1 MRGLEERRAEVRAQ
15 RWRDAE
21 SSARRLAEDGAL
33 HGLPS
38 ARDYA
43 TWSDERIAAL
53 RADPEAPL
61 DVPEARHDDLETHPG
76 DHASLRMPGA
86 FLDEGDPWSD
96 AEAAVRE
103 VDEPDWEDE
112 AVETLDVHPLNL
124 AVERVEEAQRE
135 VRLAEATRVQAA
147 LCAWRI
153 AMATV
158 AGTPDAMINGV
169 FHKSVMLQLATSLQV
184 AEQTA
189 SALVHAADD
198 LEHRLPKSWTR
209 FVAGDVPWRGM
220 QRAHAAIEGL
230 DARFWGAFD
239 DAAAHALVH
248 TAMPKLRD
256 RLHVIRERI
265 QATTAADRHAKALGR
280 MGVTIEPLPDGLA
293 AITAILPAPEAVQID
308 LRLDLAAR
316 AAASTEGETRSIGE
330 LRAHIVMDVIDEGL
344 FRDARTEV
352 EDLAV
357 PQRRGVQCKVGLL
370 IPAMTAMG
378 HSEVPATLEGYGP
391 IDIETAKRLAANAT
405 SWIKVLTDPVTG
417 AVQDIGR
424 QKYRPTDDM
433 RALLGLLDGGGRGPN
448 CTRPPAQT
456 EADHVE
462 PFRQR
467 LARGRTALDN
477 LVLLSRR
484 DHRIKTSGLWDIE
497 LREHRELAW
506 TSFFGTRIITTV
518 EPLEPTPVP
527 PEFLTPSAAP
537 PGAAPIPP
545 GTADGWAEPNA
556 ADDLDYPF

>member
-1 MRGLEERRAEVRAQ
+1 MLSGRREGFLDAASDRGSSSASAAMPGSVGFGAAPLADGGLRRGLDWVAFVPSRDAAGESARRPATAPADFDPTPVPIRGLEERRAEVRAQ

-21 SSARRLAEDGAL
+21 SSARRLAEGGAL

-86 FLDEGDPWSD
+86 FLDEGDAWSD

-147 LCAWRI
+147 LSAWRI

-158 AGTPDAMINGV
+158 TGTPDAMINGV

-230 DARFWGAFD
+230 DARF
-239 DAAAHALVH
+239 
-248 TAMPKLRD
+248 
-256 RLHVIRERI
+256 
-265 QATTAADRHAKALGR
+265 
-280 MGVTIEPLPDGLA
+280 
-293 AITAILPAPEAVQID
+293 
-308 LRLDLAAR
+308 
-316 AAASTEGETRSIGE
+316 
-330 LRAHIVMDVIDEGL
+330 
-344 FRDARTEV
+344 
-352 EDLAV
+352 
-357 PQRRGVQCKVGLL
+357 
-370 IPAMTAMG
+370 
-378 HSEVPATLEGYGP
+378 
-391 IDIETAKRLAANAT
+391 
-405 SWIKVLTDPVTG
+405 
-417 AVQDIGR
+417 
-424 QKYRPTDDM
+424 
-433 RALLGLLDGGGRGPN
+433 
-448 CTRPPAQT
+448 
-456 EADHVE
+456 
-462 PFRQR
+462 
-467 LARGRTALDN
+467 
-477 LVLLSRR
+477 
-484 DHRIKTSGLWDIE
+484 
-497 LREHRELAW
+497 
-506 TSFFGTRIITTV
+506 
-518 EPLEPTPVP
+518 
-527 PEFLTPSAAP
+527 
-537 PGAAPIPP
+537 
-545 GTADGWAEPNA
+545 
-556 ADDLDYPF
+556 